1 MKQPCK
7 IVLAAMV
14 MALFPAGAAIAQTDG
29 AGGAVPKP
37 SKNIPIQ
44 PPTPKK
50 NAGAAQPAAQT
61 SQGAPE
67 AGKLQNSVV
76 GNFGEWVLVCANEKD
91 DQGKIPCSLVQALVE
106 QKSQKPVFRVIF
118 THGPKG
124 NLVLQ
129 IDGPV
134 GVALQRGLEFS
145 PDTKKVYRLPYQT
158 CIPRGCRAVMVVE
171 DDLKGELQASK
182 KGTLTVFAL
191 NGQAVRTPTD
201 LTGLADGLLA
211 LDQRRTPA
219 TKAKKQ

>member
-1 MKQPCK
+1 MRQLCK
-7 IVLAAMV
+7 IALTAMAV
-14 MALFPAGAAIAQTDG
+14 TLFPAAGAVAQTDG

-37 SKNIPIQ
+37 SKDIPIQ
-44 PPTPKK
+44 PPAPS
-50 NAGAAQPAAQT
+50 GGAQPAQQP
-61 SQGAPE
+61 QGVP
-67 AGKLQNSVV
+67 GQGQPQNSVA
-76 GNFGEWVLVCANEKD
+76 GNYGEWVLVCANEKD

-145 PDTKKVYRLPYQT
+145 PDTKKVYRLPFQT
-158 CIPRGCRAVMVVE
+158 CIARGCRAVMVVE

-182 KGTLTVFAL
+182 KGTLTVYAL
-191 NGQAVRTPTD
+191 NGQAVRTATD
-201 LTGLADGLLA
+201 LTGLADGLAA
-211 LDQRRTPA
+211 LNQRRTLPP
-219 TKAKKQ
+219 KAKKQ

>member
-1 MKQPCK
+1 MRQLYK
-7 IVLAAMV
+7 IVLMAMAV
-14 MALFPAGAAIAQTDG
+14 VLFLAHLAMAQE
-29 AGGAVPKP
+29 GAVPKP

-44 PPTPKK
+44 PPTPKQ
-50 NAGAAQPAAQT
+50 GGAQPAVQQP
-61 SQGAPE
+61 QGAP
-67 AGKLQNSVV
+67 GQGQSQNSVV
-76 GNFGEWVLVCANEKD
+76 GNYGEWVLVCANEKD

-182 KGTLTVFAL
+182 KGSLTVFAL
-191 NGQAVRTPTD
+191 NGQAVRTTTD
-201 LTGLADGLLA
+201 LTGLSDGLAA
-211 LDQRRTPA
+211 LSQRQTPA
-219 TKAKKQ
+219 PKAKKQ

>member
-1 MKQPCK
+1 MRHLCK
-7 IVLAAMV
+7 IALTAMAV
-14 MALFPAGAAIAQTDG
+14 ALFLAGETVAQTDG

-37 SKNIPIQ
+37 SKDIPIQ
-44 PPTPKK
+44 PPAPKD
-50 NAGAAQPAAQT
+50 GAAQPAAQT
-61 SQGAPE
+61 PPAAPGA
-67 AGKLQNSVV
+67 GQSQNSIA
-76 GNFGEWVLVCANEKD
+76 GNYGEWVLVCANEKD

-145 PDTKKVYRLPYQT
+145 PDTKKVYRLPFQT

-182 KGTLTVFAL
+182 KGTLTVYAL
-191 NGQAVRTPTD
+191 NGQAVRTATD
-201 LTGLADGLLA
+201 LTGLADGLAA
-211 LDQRRTPA
+211 LNQHRTPPP
-219 TKAKKQ
+219 KAKKQ